1 MNPGT
6 FLILC
11 LATAGVSIATVAIH
25 NRLRLFLYRDPVP
38 AEAYDR
44 IGLYMGIQSLAVG
57 VLIGLCVSIP
67 VIEYLWP

>member
-6 FLILC
+6 FLILV
-11 LATAGVSIATVAIH
+11 LATAGVSVATFAIH
-25 NRLRLFLYRDPVP
+25 NRLHLILYRDPVP

-44 IGLYMGIQSLAVG
+44 IGFYMGIQSLAVG

>member
-11 LATAGVSIATVAIH
+11 LATAGVSIATAAIH
-25 NRLRLFLYRDPVP
+25 NRLRMFLYRDPVP

>member
-11 LATAGVSIATVAIH
+11 LATAGVSVATVAIH
-25 NRLRLFLYRDPVP
+25 NRLRMFLYRDPVP

-67 VIEYLWP
+67 VTEWLWP

>member
-25 NRLRLFLYRDPVP
+25 NRLRMFLHRDPVP